1 MNFSIRGGA
10 GARARIKG
18 GKYLGKMQAGA
29 WARRKSRDELKG
41 ANIRGED
48 NDAGCLNFSIRG
60 GAGAR
65 ARRKSRDELKD

>member
-1 MNFSIRGGA
+1 MNFSIRDG
-10 GARARIKG
+10 
-18 GKYLGKMQAGA
+18 AGA

-65 ARRKSRDELKD
+65 QGGNLEMN

>member
-1 MNFSIRGGA
+1 MNFSIRDG
-10 GARARIKG
+10 
-18 GKYLGKMQAGA
+18 AGA

-60 GAGAR
+60 GAGAEG
-65 ARRKSRDELKD
+65 KGEEICLNFRDELKEQI

>member
-1 MNFSIRGGA
+1 MNFSIRDG
-10 GARARIKG
+10 
-18 GKYLGKMQAGA
+18 AGA

-41 ANIRGED
+41 ANIRGEE

-65 ARRKSRDELKD
+65 ARRKSRDELKEANIRG

>member
-10 GARARIKG
+10 EAGARK
-18 GKYLGKMQAGA
+18 
-29 WARRKSRDELKG
+29 KSRDELKG
-41 ANIRGED
+41 ANIRGEE

-65 ARRKSRDELKD
+65 SKEEI

>member
-10 GARARIKG
+10 GAGARK
-18 GKYLGKMQAGA
+18 
-29 WARRKSRDELKG
+29 KSRDEVKG

-60 GAGAR
+60 SAGAGAS
-65 ARRKSRDELKD
+65 RKSRDELKEQIKEVMIMMQGA

>member
-10 GARARIKG
+10 E
-18 GKYLGKMQAGA
+18 AGT
-29 WARRKSRDELKG
+29 RKKSRDELKG

-60 GAGAR
+60 GAGAG
-65 ARRKSRDELKD
+65 ARRKSRDELKG

>member
-10 GARARIKG
+10 EAGARK
-18 GKYLGKMQAGA
+18 
-29 WARRKSRDELKG
+29 KSRDGLKG

-60 GAGAR
+60 GAGAG
-65 ARRKSRDELKD
+65 ARRKSRDEFKEQI